1 MTFHKESHFYI
12 PFVPL
17 LCFTNKK
24 TTTEACDCYILDVEL
39 FNSVFKTYLL
49 RNFTHTYETI
59 YLKAV
64 NGIFAFSENVIIRTF
79 SSFMPYI
86 SHMKLYV

>member
-1 MTFHKESHFYI
+1 MRGLYKT
-12 PFVPL
+12 
-17 LCFTNKK
+17 K
-24 TTTEACDCYILDVEL
+24 TTTEACDCYILSTEL

-49 RNFTHTYETI
+49 IDFTHTYENI

-64 NGIFAFSENVIIRTF
+64 NSIFVFSENVKIRNF

>member
-39 FNSVFKTYLL
+39 FNSVFLIHVFYILIQ
-49 RNFTHTYETI
+49 YDETLI
-59 YLKAV
+59 YKCL
-64 NGIFAFSENVIIRTF
+64 
-79 SSFMPYI
+79 
-86 SHMKLYV
+86 